1 MLRLPPIKQPPTKQP
16 AQKAAHP
23 TIEDGQW
30 EVGFNVPSGAFKV
43 TAAVDPAA
51 MCYWKITKTG
61 HPDSIISND
70 IVNGGTPSVTLQAG
84 LDFTTQDC
92 DTWAKR

>member
-1 MLRLPPIKQPPTKQP
+1 M
-16 AQKAAHP
+16 
-23 TIEDGQW
+23 
-30 EVGFNVPSGAFKV
+30 PSGVFKV

-92 DTWAKR
+92 EYLGQASKTSPGQGRSLFCCDGGIRS

>member
-30 EVGFNVPSGAFKV
+30 EVGVDVPAGVYKV